1 MNDRL
6 APDVIDLSQRWRL
19 GEEFR
24 AGGFGRVYLAQSED
38 DEAAVVKL
46 IPKYPGA
53 DRELLFE
60 ELSGTPNVVP
70 ILDTGEWDNFWV
82 LVMPRAEKSLRD
94 YLDEAGGRLTV
105 DNAIPVLVDV
115 VEALAAIEGRVVH
128 RDIKPDNILL
138 LNRKWSLA
146 DFGISRYA
154 EATTA
159 LDTRKYS
166 MTPAY
171 AAPEQ
176 WRGEQAT
183 SATDV
188 YAVGVVAHQFLAGRL
203 PFPGPEIHD
212 YRQQHLAAKPEPIRG
227 VPVKLESLVIECLY
241 KSPDARPRPQNL
253 LTRLREELQPAS
265 EAGRRLQQA
274 NALAVQQQAEA
285 SRQQSVAKSRAERRL
300 ALCNAA
306 DESLERL
313 WRLLHDRIMADAP
326 TSGFRQEA
334 SLYSWSLMNARLIMD
349 KPKMAEAQSGEAYDP
364 PFEIVAHSSIAVGSV
379 PHRDGYKG
387 RSHSLWYCDAQERG
401 VFRWYETAFM
411 HMFSTTSLRP
421 FALNPGRDAY
431 EALSRA
437 VAVSQVAWPFTP
449 FDQGAEDDFI
459 ERWIGWFAEATE
471 GKLHRPQRMP
481 ERDPHGSWRQ
491 DK

>member
-6 APDVIDLSQRWRL
+6 VPDVIDLSQRWHL
-19 GEEFR
+19 GEELG
-24 AGGFGRVYLAQSED
+24 AGGFGQVYLAHSED

-46 IPKYPGA
+46 IPKDPGA
-53 DRELLFE
+53 HRELLFE
-60 ELSGTPNVVP
+60 EIAGTPNVVP
-70 ILDTGEWDNFWV
+70 ILDKGEWDNFWV
-82 LVMPRAEKSLRD
+82 LVMPKAEKSLTD
-94 YLDEAGGRLTV
+94 YLNETGGRLAV
-105 DNAIPVLVDV
+105 DDAIPVLVDV
-115 VEALAAIEGRVVH
+115 VEALAAIEGCVVH

-138 LNRKWSLA
+138 LDGHWSLA

-159 LDTRKYS
+159 LDTRKYA

-274 NALAVQQQAEA
+274 NALAVQRQAEA
-285 SRQQSVAKSRAERRL
+285 SRQQSVAKSMAERRL

-326 TSGFRQEA
+326 TSEFRQEA
-334 SLYSWSLMNARLIMD
+334 SLYSWSLMIARLIMD
-349 KPKMAEAQSGEAYDP
+349 KPKMVEPQSGEAYDP
-364 PFEIVAHSSIAVGSV
+364 VFEIVAFSKIAVTSV
-379 PHRDGYKG
+379 PNRHGYRG
-387 RSHSLWYCDAQERG
+387 RSHSLWFCDAQEPG
-401 VFRWYETAFM
+401 AFRWYETAFM
-411 HMFSTTSLRP
+411 DLFSEAGVGP
-421 FALNPGRDAY
+421 FALPPGQDAY

-437 VAVSQVAWPFTP
+437 FTGSQVAWPFTP
-449 FDQGAEDDFI
+449 FDQGAEDDFL
-459 ERWIGWFAEATE
+459 ERWMGWFADAAE
-471 GKLHRPQRMP
+471 GLLHRPQQMP
-481 ERDPHGSWRQ
+481 ERDPGGSWRQ
-491 DK
+491 